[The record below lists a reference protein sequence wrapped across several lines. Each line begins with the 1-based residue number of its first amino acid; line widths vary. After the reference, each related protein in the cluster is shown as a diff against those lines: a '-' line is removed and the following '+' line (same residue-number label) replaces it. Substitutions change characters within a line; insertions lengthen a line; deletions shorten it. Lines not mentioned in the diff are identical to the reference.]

1 MNEAWKFT
9 ITNAGRVPSEG
20 RMSTDQA
27 REVQSRQDLARFV
40 RRLAQDFKERPE
52 AWENAD
58 LGSFLEAM
66 SAWIEDMDGY
76 YQNRGE
82 AVPTRPEWRTLAEIV
97 AAARV
102 YE

>member
-1 MNEAWKFT
+1 
-9 ITNAGRVPSEG
+9 
-20 RMSTDQA
+20 MSTADPRA
-27 REVQSRQDLARFV
+27 VRSREDLAQFV
-40 RRLAQDFKERPE
+40 RSLAQDLKQQPK

-76 YQNRGE
+76 YGNRGE
-82 AVPTRPEWRTLAEIV
+82 VVPPQPEWRTLAEILT
-97 AAARV
+97 AARV

>member
-1 MNEAWKFT
+1 MRALAEAL
-9 ITNAGRVPSEG
+9 
-20 RMSTDQA
+20 
-27 REVQSRQDLARFV
+27 RQ
-40 RRLAQDFKERPE
+40 RPE

-58 LGSFLEAM
+58 LGPFLEAM

-76 YQNRGE
+76 YRNRGE
-82 AVPTRPEWRTLAEIV
+82 AVPNRPDWSTLAEIL